1 MTDQPNKNPNKS
13 PGIGG
18 KQALLISTIVIFIWF
33 IIAIVQA
40 VYSIGSNL
48 TGEAEIE
55 AYAMLFLTLVYLGFL
70 IVYFMGILFI
80 MIAPTYIVYQMYT
93 QIKYRITKQPSNTF
107 FLDIVISIIIG
118 IPTSFWLLEELFGI

>member
-1 MTDQPNKNPNKS
+1 M
-13 PGIGG
+13 
-18 KQALLISTIVIFIWF
+18 
-33 IIAIVQA
+33 
-40 VYSIGSNL
+40 VYYSNCSSSLFYSSNL

>member
-80 MIAPTYIVYQMYT
+80 MMAPTYIVYKMYT